1 MSLKRL
7 SPQDLPPGVR
17 TSATNIAD
25 GGRLYTFSHVTLGEL
40 GRLRVVPHGPTQI
53 EASAEVA
60 PGDPD
65 APDWVE
71 KFALLDQ
78 VIQTCL
84 NALPGG
90 QDAKP
95 FLSMEE
101 VREERRLYRRFLNA
115 QHSIQM
121 FGLAKSLSEQEYQT
135 VAKVAQG
142 TLATADPVDRIGIQQ
157 RLDELQ
163 WYWNDHTV
171 NPFVP

>member
-1 MSLKRL
+1 LGLKRL
-7 SPQDLPPGVR
+7 SPQDLPPGIR

-40 GRLRVVPHGPTQI
+40 GRLRIIPHGPTQI

-65 APDWVE
+65 APDWIE
-71 KFALLDQ
+71 KFTLLDQ

-84 NALPGG
+84 TALPGG
-90 QDAKP
+90 QDTTP
-95 FLSMEE
+95 FPSMEE
-101 VREERRLYRRFLNA
+101 VRNEHRLYRKFLNA

-142 TLATADPVDRIGIQQ
+142 TLATAGPVDRIGIQQ

-163 WYWNDHTV
+163 LYWNDLNERPTI
-171 NPFVP
+171 

>member
-7 SPQDLPPGVR
+7 STQDLPPGVR

-40 GRLRVVPHGPTQI
+40 GRLRILPHGPTQI

-60 PGDPD
+60 PGDPE
-65 APDWVE
+65 APDRIE
-71 KFALLDQ
+71 KFTLLNQ

-90 QDAKP
+90 QNTKP
-95 FLSMEE
+95 FPSMEE
-101 VREERRLYRRFLNA
+101 VRVERRLYRRFLDA

-121 FGLAKSLSEQEYQT
+121 FGLAKLLSEQEYQI
-135 VAKVAQG
+135 VVRIAQE
-142 TLATADPVDRIGIQQ
+142 TLATADPFDRIGIQQ

-163 WYWNDHTV
+163 FYWTDLKEHPAV
-171 NPFVP
+171 